1 MNRKSENGEYF
12 KSDVFISYYEN
23 LVKEKIYFQKKG
35 YVMKGIMKVVK
46 FYGGDGCVGHCRI
59 SRISQVDGSKK

>member
-23 LVKEKIYFQKKG
+23 LVKEKIYFQKKD
-35 YVMKGIMKVVK
+35 M
-46 FYGGDGCVGHCRI
+46 
-59 SRISQVDGSKK
+59 